1 MLSVLEEKL
10 MFRSLAFTLLL
21 VSTSALASDSMPRLD
36 IQSTCNAAT
45 PLVPQDRSPRETC
58 MRDEGEAQ
66 SQLERQWSSFAA
78 PARQQCVEETN
89 IGGYPSYVELL
100 TCLQIRAGNAQ
111 TPSPSPTIYRRP
123 GR

>member
-1 MLSVLEEKL
+1 
-10 MFRSLAFTLLL
+10 MFRLLAFTFFLISGP
-21 VSTSALASDSMPRLD
+21 VLATDKVPQLD

-58 MRDEGEAQ
+58 LKDEDEAKGELEQQWAGFALPLRERCAQ
-66 SQLERQWSSFAA
+66 
-78 PARQQCVEETN
+78 ETN

-100 TCLQIRAGNAQ
+100 TCLQIASGNFLNQRDAG
-111 TPSPSPTIYRRP
+111 YRRP